1 MATSLLNE
9 YTHKFPAVRGMQAG
23 RPCYIAMCP
32 MRLVPK
38 LFVFDE
44 DVVPP
49 ELRAQRRLNES
60 RVPDIA
66 QYLVENPDSY
76 TLSAITASVDGAVN
90 FEPMA
95 DTGPAIN
102 LGMLSIAMDT
112 QILVNDGQH
121 RRAAIE
127 QAVKEAH
134 ELGHDNIPVLF
145 FVDDGLAR
153 SQQMFA
159 DLNKH
164 AVRPSDSLSTL
175 YDQRDGG
182 SALARYVFDS
192 VPCFTALTDLES
204 NSLSKRSSKL
214 FTLSSIKQASRAL
227 LGKTAKDRISKEEM
241 DVAAEYWDAVCSNMR
256 DWQDAMTRKV
266 STSELREQFIHAH
279 GIGLA
284 ALGAAGSDLIRQFP
298 SEWKSKLSGLQDIDW
313 SRSNVKLWRGRAM
326 DNHGRLSK
334 TRSNTVLT
342 ANVVRRA
349 LGVSLGAEEQQI
361 EDQLNS

>member
-1 MATSLLNE
+1 MVSSLLNE

-32 MRLVPK
+32 MRLIPK

-60 RVPDIA
+60 RVPDITH
-66 QYLVENPDSY
+66 YLVENPGSY
-76 TLSAITASVDGAVN
+76 TLSAITASIDGSVI
-90 FEPMA
+90 FEPVA

-102 LGMLSIAMDT
+102 LGMLSIGMDT

-121 RRAAIE
+121 RRKAIE

-145 FVDDGLAR
+145 FVDEGLTR

-175 YDQRDGG
+175 YDHRDGG
-182 SALARYVFDS
+182 SALARYVFES
-192 VPCFTALTDLES
+192 VPCFKALTDLES
-204 NSLSKRSSKL
+204 SSLSKRSSKL
-214 FTLSSIKQASRAL
+214 FTLSSLKQASKAL
-227 LGKTAKDRISKEEM
+227 LGKRGKDPISEIEM
-241 DVAAEYWDAVCSNMR
+241 QLASEYWEAVCSNMR
-256 DWQDAMTRKV
+256 DWQDALERKI
-266 STSELREQFIHAH
+266 STSDLREQYVHAH
-279 GIGLA
+279 GIGLG
-284 ALGAAGSDLIRQFP
+284 ALGEAGSDLLRQFP
-298 SEWKSKLSGLQDIDW
+298 DDWKIKLSHLSEIDW
-313 SRSNVKLWRGRAM
+313 SRSNIKQWRGRAM
-326 DNHGRLSK
+326 DNHGKISK
-334 TRSNTVLT
+334 TRSSTVLT
-342 ANVVRRA
+342 ANIIRHA
-349 LGVSLGAEEQQI
+349 LGVSLGAEQQQI

>member
-1 MATSLLNE
+1 MNSSLLNE

-32 MRLVPK
+32 MRLIPK

-60 RVPDIA
+60 RIPEIA
-66 QYLVENPDSY
+66 DYLIENPASY
-76 TLSAITASVDGAVN
+76 TLSAITASIDGTVI
-90 FEPMA
+90 FEPVA

-102 LGMLSIAMDT
+102 LGMLSIGMDT

-121 RRAAIE
+121 RRKAIE
-127 QAVKEAH
+127 YAVKEAH

-145 FVDDGLAR
+145 FVDEGLTR

-175 YDQRDGG
+175 YDHRDDA
-182 SALARYVFDS
+182 SALARYIFEN
-192 VPCFTALTDLES
+192 VPCFRTLTDLENS
-204 NSLSKRSSKL
+204 SLSKRSSKL
-214 FTLSSIKQASRAL
+214 FTLSALKQASRAL
-227 LGKTAKDRISKEEM
+227 LGKRGKDRISEPEM
-241 DVAAEYWDAVCSNMR
+241 VLAAEFWKSVCTHMR
-256 DWQDAMTRKV
+256 DWQDALERKV
-266 STSELREQFIHAH
+266 STSDLREQYIHAH
-279 GIGLA
+279 GIGLG
-284 ALGAAGSDLIRQFP
+284 ALGEAGSDLLRQFP
-298 SEWKSKLSGLQDIDW
+298 NDWKEKLSNLSKIDW
-313 SRSNVKLWRGRAM
+313 NRSEIELWRGRAM
-326 DNHGRLSK
+326 DNHGKISK
-334 TRSNTVLT
+334 TRSSTILT
-342 ANVVRRA
+342 ANVIRRA
-349 LGVSLGAEEQQI
+349 LGVSLGAEQQQI

>member
-1 MATSLLNE
+1 MASSLHTE

-23 RPCYIAMCP
+23 RPCYVAMCP
-32 MRLVPK
+32 MRLIPK

-44 DVVPP
+44 EVVPA

-60 RVPDIA
+60 RVPDIT

-76 TLSAITASVDGAVN
+76 TLSAITASIDGHVM
-90 FEPMA
+90 FDPVA

-102 LGMLSIAMDT
+102 LGMLSIGMDT

-121 RRAAIE
+121 RRKAIE
-127 QAVKEAH
+127 NAVKEAH

-145 FVDDGLAR
+145 FVDDGLTR

-175 YDQRDGG
+175 YDHRDGG
-182 SALARYVFDS
+182 SALARYVFEN
-192 VPCFTALTDLES
+192 VPYFKVMTDLEKS
-204 NSLSKRSSKL
+204 SLSKRSSKL
-214 FTLSSIKQASRAL
+214 FTLSGIKQASRAL
-227 LGKTAKDRISKEEM
+227 LGKGLKDLISEAEM
-241 DVAAEYWDAVCSNMR
+241 ELAAEYWNALCSNMP
-256 DWQDAMTRKV
+256 DWQDALERKI
-266 STSELREQFIHAH
+266 STADLREQFIHAH
-279 GIGLA
+279 GIGIG

-298 SEWKSKLSGLQDIDW
+298 NDWKQRLAKLSDIDW
-313 SRSNVKLWRGRAM
+313 SRSNIKQWRGRAM

-334 TRSNTVLT
+334 SRSNTVLT
-342 ANVVRRA
+342 ANVIRRA
-349 LGVSLGAEEQQI
+349 LGVALSAEDQQI

>member
-1 MATSLLNE
+1 MNSTLLNE

-32 MRLVPK
+32 MRLIPK

-44 DVVPP
+44 EVVPP

-60 RVPDIA
+60 RVPDIT
-66 QYLVENPDSY
+66 QYLIENPDSY
-76 TLSAITASVDGAVN
+76 TLSAITASVDGTVI
-90 FEPMA
+90 FEPLV

-102 LGMLSIAMDT
+102 LGMLSIGMDT

-121 RRAAIE
+121 RRKAIE
-127 QAVKEAH
+127 HAVKEAH

-145 FVDDGLAR
+145 FVDEGLTR

-175 YDQRDGG
+175 YDHRDDG
-182 SALARYVFDS
+182 SALARYVLENVS
-192 VPCFTALTDLES
+192 CFRTLTDLEN

-214 FTLSSIKQASRAL
+214 FTLSSLKQASKAL
-227 LGKTAKDRISKEEM
+227 LSKRRKDKISELDM
-241 DVAAEYWDAVCSNMR
+241 QLAAEYWQAVCSNMR
-256 DWQDAMTRKV
+256 DWQNALNRKI
-266 STSELREQFIHAH
+266 STSDLREQYIHAH
-279 GIGLA
+279 GIGLG
-284 ALGAAGSDLIRQFP
+284 ALGEAGADLIRQFP
-298 SEWKSKLSGLQDIDW
+298 QDWKAKLPHLADIDW
-313 SRSNVKLWRGRAM
+313 SRSNVKQWRGRAM
-326 DNHGRLSK
+326 DNHGKLSK
-334 TRSNTVLT
+334 TRTSTILT
-342 ANVVRRA
+342 ANIIRRA
-349 LGVSLGAEEQQI
+349 LGVPLGAEEQQI

>member
-1 MATSLLNE
+1 MSSSLLTE

-38 LFVFDE
+38 LFLFDE

-60 RVPDIA
+60 RVPEIA
-66 QYLVENPDSY
+66 QYLVDNPDSY
-76 TLSAITASVDGAVN
+76 TLSAITASIDGSVT
-90 FEPMA
+90 FEPLA

-102 LGMLSIAMDT
+102 MGMLSIAMDM

-145 FVDDGLAR
+145 FVDEGLKR

-175 YDQRDGG
+175 YDHRDGG
-182 SALARYVFDS
+182 SALARYVYDS
-192 VPCFTALTDLES
+192 VPCFSVLTDLES
-204 NSLSKRSSKL
+204 SSLSKRSSKL

-227 LGKTAKDRISKEEM
+227 LGKGGKDTISKAEM
-241 DVAAEYWDAVCSNMR
+241 DIAAEYWDAVCSNMR
-256 DWQDAMTRKV
+256 DWQDAMERKI
-266 STSELREQFIHAH
+266 STAELREQYIHAH
-279 GIGLA
+279 GIGLG
-284 ALGAAGSDLIRQFP
+284 ALGASGSDLIRQFP
-298 SEWKSKLSGLQDIDW
+298 NDWKTKLSNLQDIDW
-313 SRSNVKLWRGRAM
+313 NRSNVKLWRGRAM

-334 TRSNTVLT
+334 TRNNTVLT
-342 ANVVRRA
+342 ANVIRRA

>member
-1 MATSLLNE
+1 MALSLLDE
-9 YTHKFPAVRGMQAG
+9 YSHKFPAVRGMQAG

-32 MRLVPK
+32 MRIVPK

-60 RVPDIA
+60 RIPEIA

-76 TLSAITASVDGAVN
+76 TLSAITASVDGSVI
-90 FEPMA
+90 FEPLV
-95 DTGPAIN
+95 DTGPGMN
-102 LGMLSIAMDT
+102 LGMLSIGMET

-121 RRAAIE
+121 RRKAIE

-145 FVDDGLAR
+145 FVDDGLTR

-175 YDQRDGG
+175 YDHRDGG
-182 SALARYVFDS
+182 SRLARYVFEN
-192 VPCFTALTDLES
+192 VPCFTSLTDLES
-204 NSLSKRSSKL
+204 TSLSRRSIKL
-214 FTLSSIKQASRAL
+214 FTLSAIKQASRAL
-227 LGKTAKDRISKEEM
+227 LGKGGKDRFSEDEFELA
-241 DVAAEYWDAVCSNMR
+241 VSYWTSVCDNMR
-256 DWQDAMTRKV
+256 DWQDAMERKV
-266 STSELREQFIHAH
+266 STADLREQYVHAH

-298 SEWKSKLSGLQDIDW
+298 SDWKSKISGLQGIDW
-313 SRSNVKLWRGRAM
+313 SRSNMQLWRSRAM
-326 DNHGRLSK
+326 DNHGKLSK
-334 TRSNTVLT
+334 TRNNTVLT
-342 ANVVRRA
+342 ANVIRHA
-349 LGVSLGAEEQQI
+349 LGVSLGAEEQKL
-361 EDQLNS
+361 EDQLNP

>member
-1 MATSLLNE
+1 MQHE
-9 YTHKFPAVRGMQAG
+9 YSHKFPAVRGMQAG

-32 MRLVPK
+32 MRLIPK

-66 QYLVENPDSY
+66 QYLIENPSSY
-76 TLSAITASVDGAVN
+76 TLSAITASIDGHVT
-90 FEPMA
+90 FEPLA

-102 LGMLSIAMDT
+102 LGMLSIAMET

-145 FVDDGLAR
+145 FVDDGLSR

-182 SALARYVFDS
+182 SALARYVYDS
-192 VPCFTALTDLES
+192 VPCFTTLTDLES

-214 FTLSSIKQASRAL
+214 FTLSSIKQASRTL
-227 LGKTAKDRISKEEM
+227 LGKAAKDKISKEEM
-241 DVAAEYWDAVCSNMR
+241 EVAAEYWDAVCSNMR
-256 DWQDAMTRKV
+256 DWQAAMERTI
-266 STSELREQFIHAH
+266 STSELRAQCVHAH

-284 ALGAAGSDLIRQFP
+284 SLGAAGSDLIRQYP
-298 SEWKSKLSGLQDIDW
+298 HTWKSKLSGLREVDW
-313 SRSNVKLWRGRAM
+313 SRSNMKLWRGRAM
-326 DNHGRLSK
+326 DNHGKLSK
-334 TRSNTVLT
+334 TRNNTVLT
-342 ANVVRRA
+342 ANVIRKA
-349 LGVSLGAEEQQI
+349 LGVTLGAEEQRI

>member
-1 MATSLLNE
+1 MASSLLNE

-60 RVPDIA
+60 RVPDIT

-76 TLSAITASVDGAVN
+76 TLSAITASIDGSVI

-102 LGMLSIAMDT
+102 LGMLSIGMDT

-121 RRAAIE
+121 RRKAIE

-145 FVDDGLAR
+145 FVDDGLTR

-175 YDQRDGG
+175 YDHRDGG
-182 SALARYVFDS
+182 SSLARYVYENVS
-192 VPCFTALTDLES
+192 CFKALTDLEN

-214 FTLSSIKQASRAL
+214 FTLSAIKQASRAL
-227 LGKTAKDRISKEEM
+227 LGKGLKDRINEQEM
-241 DVAAEYWDAVCSNMR
+241 TLAAEYWQAVCSNMR
-256 DWQDAMTRKV
+256 DWQDALTRKI
-266 STSELREQFIHAH
+266 STSDLREQYIHAH

-284 ALGAAGSDLIRQFP
+284 ALGAAGSDLIRQYP
-298 SEWKSKLSGLQDIDW
+298 NSWQEKLSQLSDVDW
-313 SRSNVKLWRGRAM
+313 SRSNISLWRGRAM
-326 DNHGRLSK
+326 DNHGKLSK
-334 TRSNTVLT
+334 TRNNTVLT
-342 ANVVRRA
+342 ANVIRRA